1 MNCLCLRDFGSPDVP
16 SGGLFHEIFPNRM
29 DHQYHGLPH
38 SIAAEVFSKAIDFI
52 SIVVLHQ
59 SCSTRIVCYWVL
71 NCFVIIRLLR
81 RPCSA
86 ALLVRVLF
94 GRGTFLYPRRSDR
107 KYGFFSSSSFIDQ
120 SISLSLVA
128 KVSISSID
136 QSIIRP
142 INDDDA
148 CERHCRRIRRS
159 ML

>member
-1 MNCLCLRDFGSPDVP
+1 MNCLCLRDFGSPDFP
-16 SGGLFHEIFPNRM
+16 SGGLFHEIFHEIFLNRI
-29 DHQYHGLPH
+29 DHQYHGVPH

-94 GRGTFLYPRRSDR
+94 GRGTFCIPGGLIETMIY
-107 KYGFFSSSSFIDQ
+107 FLLHHL
-120 SISLSLVA
+120 SINRYRFL
-128 KVSISSID
+128 
-136 QSIIRP
+136 R
-142 INDDDA
+142 
-148 CERHCRRIRRS
+148 
-159 ML
+159 